1 MPGNVYTVNGT
12 YILMAF
18 NAFERSGGYHAMN
31 MGLYYRNYF
40 TQSGDSF
47 ICQQSCNVYIYLST
61 GTIANNSANDG
72 YFTINGVKKASISS
86 GNSHKGIYTLA
97 KGDILQAF
105 SEAEKGA
112 NNRALMIGTFIV
124 QLV

>member
-1 MPGNVYTVNGT
+1 
-12 YILMAF
+12 
-18 NAFERSGGYHAMN
+18 

-47 ICQQSCNVYIYLST
+47 ICQQACNVYIYLST
-61 GTIANNSANDG
+61 GTINNNSYNDG
-72 YFTINGVKKASISS
+72 YFTINGVKKVTLQG
-86 GNSHKGIYTLA
+86 GNSHKGYYTLA

-112 NNRALMIGTFIV
+112 DNRALMIGTFIV
-124 QLV
+124 QLI